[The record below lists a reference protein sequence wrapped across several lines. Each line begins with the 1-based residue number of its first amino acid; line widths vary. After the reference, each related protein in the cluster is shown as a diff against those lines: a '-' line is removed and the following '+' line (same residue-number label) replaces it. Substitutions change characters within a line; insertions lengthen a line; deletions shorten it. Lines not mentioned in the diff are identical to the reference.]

1 MTTARTHWGR
11 IGLVVGVALMV
22 RLVAAVVIDRQVA
35 RTPGRICLIEG
46 DAAGY
51 WELGR
56 KIAHREDYVLY
67 DPPRRVLRMPGFPVV
82 LAASQL
88 LFGENLF
95 AARCLLSLIGALTC
109 GLVYRLG
116 CEVTADDIAL
126 LAGLAAALSP
136 PLIAF
141 SPLLL
146 SETTFAATLMAN
158 LLTIAGLF
166 RERLRS
172 NALCAAGLASVLA
185 TGRFDEKKTQAEP
198 VAHGKPAVRYR
209 LAILVGLTGALAT
222 YMRPTWLPV
231 VPVAAMVY
239 WILNQFDRRRA
250 LEAVVMVSALV
261 VSLSPWVIRNT
272 WVTGHVVI
280 TTLWD
285 GPSLYDGLHPG
296 ATGESDMRFFEQDQ
310 LLDRMSEYEM
320 NREYR
325 QRAWAFVAE
334 NPGRTVQLAVS
345 KGQRFWSVFPNA
357 AQFADARLRWGLF
370 LATLPLFV
378 LAAIG
383 AWVKRRDVVTLAL
396 TAGPI
401 VFFGAVH
408 LLFIGSIR
416 YRLPAEYPLWILA
429 AMGCQALWLRWR
441 SSPAAEG

>member
-1 MTTARTHWGR
+1 MTIARSHWGR

-35 RTPGRICLIEG
+35 RTPGRVCLIEG

-56 KIAHREDYVLY
+56 KIVHGEDYVLY
-67 DPPRRVLRMPGFPVV
+67 DPPRSVLRMPGFPVV
-82 LAASQL
+82 LAVSQF

-95 AARCLLSLIGALTC
+95 AARCMLSLIGALTC

-116 CEVTADDIAL
+116 CEVATDGVAL
-126 LAGLAAALSP
+126 LASLGTALSP

-146 SETTFAATLMAN
+146 SETTFAATLTAN
-158 LLTIAGLF
+158 LLTIAWMF
-166 RERLRS
+166 SERRRS
-172 NALCAAGLASVLA
+172 IDLCATGLASA
-185 TGRFDEKKTQAEP
+185 SNDEKKTLAEP
-198 VAHGKPAVRYR
+198 VAHGKPSVRFG

-231 VPVAAMVY
+231 VPVAAVMY
-239 WILNQFDRRRA
+239 WVLGRLDRRRSY
-250 LEAVVMVSALV
+250 EAVVMVLSLV
-261 VSLSPWVIRNT
+261 VGMSPWMIRNAV
-272 WVTGHVVI
+272 VTGHVVI

-296 ATGESDMRFFEQDQ
+296 ATGESDMRFFEQEQ

-320 NREYR
+320 NSEYR
-325 QRAWAFVAE
+325 QRAWAFVTE
-334 NPGRTVQLAVS
+334 HPGQTVRLAVS
-345 KGQRFWSVFPNA
+345 KGRRFWSLFPNA

-401 VFFGAVH
+401 LFFGAVH

-429 AMGCQALWLRWR
+429 AMGSHALWLRWR